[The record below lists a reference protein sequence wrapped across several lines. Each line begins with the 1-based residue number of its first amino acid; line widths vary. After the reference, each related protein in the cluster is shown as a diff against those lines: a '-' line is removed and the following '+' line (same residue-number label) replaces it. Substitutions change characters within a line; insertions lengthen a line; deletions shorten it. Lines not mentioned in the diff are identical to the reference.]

1 MDRMDANKASGPET
15 FTNNEKD
22 QILSELRS
30 MTRWIVRK
38 GTADWL
44 ADADREG
51 EKMEMKTRVIGGE
64 VGASVVKN

>member
-30 MTRWIVRK
+30 MTR
-38 GTADWL
+38 
-44 ADADREG
+44 
-51 EKMEMKTRVIGGE
+51 
-64 VGASVVKN
+64 